1 MSERLREERD
11 RMTAAYRATNEAYR
25 KEKRRADLEAAEAD
39 QLREALRES
48 AERFHGLSDDPVHLA
63 HIFAVCPSR
72 ECSEARAALEDTR

>member
-1 MSERLREERD
+1 MSEREGINALIDAAVIVQKLREEN
-11 RMTAAYRATNEAYR
+11 A
-25 KEKRRADLEAAEAD
+25 